1 MLQVHGPKKINKNKE
16 AKKNRQRPW
25 EDISPK
31 ELHKWLINKRC
42 LISLIIKNKQISTT
56 LRYNYIPSKMVTIKN
71 KPALKISVLIKVWK
85 TCSSWMLLVGE
96 KRTCCHCGKE
106 TGNSSRPAGSSHRPV
121 TPRAGT
127 YPEGTQ
133 TGAWT
138 WAFPAA
144 LFTGTKRWKPQES
157 TEGWTYNKVVRSS
170 HWGAGG

>member
-1 MLQVHGPKKINKNKE
+1 METNYANFFLKERQKKRGCLE
-16 AKKNRQRPW
+16 WHFPQ
-25 EDISPK
+25 EDKRRLRNTWKDAQHHHLFGKMQIK
-31 ELHKWLINKRC
+31 TTMRYQLIP
-42 LISLIIKNKQISTT
+42 T
-56 LRYNYIPSKMVTIKN
+56 KMVTIKN

-106 TGNSSRPAGSSHRPV
+106 TGNSSRPTGSSHRPV

-157 TEGWTYNKVVRSS
+157 TEG
-170 HWGAGG
+170 